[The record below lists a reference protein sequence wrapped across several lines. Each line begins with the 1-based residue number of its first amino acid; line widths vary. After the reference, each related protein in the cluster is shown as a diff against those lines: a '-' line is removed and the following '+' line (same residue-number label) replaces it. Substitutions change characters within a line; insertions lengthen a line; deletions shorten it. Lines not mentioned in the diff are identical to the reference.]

1 MPQNIKDKLVFPT
14 IDSCNIYISSFDLWM
29 SQGGVDIFV
38 LIFHFLND
46 KWEPCH
52 VILDFFRIQIHL
64 EVPWLCK

>member
-1 MPQNIKDKLVFPT
+1 MAKNITEKLVFPT
-14 IDSCNIYISSFDLWM
+14 IDSCNTCISSFDLWM

-52 VILDFFRIQIHL
+52 VTIGFFETTNTFGSSMAL
-64 EVPWLCK
+64 